1 MSNKISG
8 VDSRLGPVGAS
19 QPVARSRE
27 KSLNEP
33 ASGESRS
40 GVQITDGARQL
51 AALEKAIAAA
61 PVVDDARVSAVSRAI
76 DDGSYTV
83 QPGRIADKLLRMDQ
97 ELGATLRPEK

>member
-1 MSNKISG
+1 MTNKING
-8 VDSRLGPVGAS
+8 VDSRLGPIGAS

-27 KSLNEP
+27 NTLNEP
-33 ASGESRS
+33 AAGESRS

-61 PVVDDARVSAVSRAI
+61 PVVDDARVSAVARAI
-76 DDGSYTV
+76 DEGRYTV

-97 ELGATLRPEK
+97 ELAATLRPEK

>member
-27 KSLNEP
+27 QSPNE
-33 ASGESRS
+33 ASTGDTRS

-51 AALEKAIAAA
+51 AALEKAIAAV

-97 ELGATLRPEK
+97 ELAATLRQDK

>member
-1 MSNKISG
+1 MTNKING
-8 VDSRLGPVGAS
+8 VDSRLGPIGAS

-27 KSLNEP
+27 NTLNEP

-61 PVVDDARVSAVSRAI
+61 PVVDDARVSAVARAI
-76 DDGSYTV
+76 DEGRYTV

-97 ELGATLRPEK
+97 ELAGTLRPEK